1 MKKNLLLILN
11 IFLSIFLSSVS
22 MAKEIRIGQVV
33 NLSGEFKKYAHA
45 ITSGITAAIHKA
57 NKLGGVKGK
66 QLVLVTHNDNGDPT
80 QARAIVEDLK
90 KQGIELFLGSM
101 GTRSI
106 QELIPELQAGSI
118 TILFPWSGDNAQR
131 SSAPRH
137 VINGP
142 GLLKTQTEAIARY
155 VCDTMHLKKIA
166 FFHADDTFST
176 TGTQELQDAFKKRKM
191 SPIAVTSYNRHTL
204 NLKKASKKL
213 IEADPKVVVCIGTSM
228 PAVKLIKN
236 FFARGLYNTTF
247 IGIDSTFMVND
258 ILADMGASFYYT
270 AAVPNPKTSTLP
282 IAREYLEALTESDP
296 KALPSVLSFI
306 YYICT
311 QLTIDA
317 LQKTTTSK
325 ELLVQLE
332 SLRNHSIGGF
342 TVSFDFV
349 NRQLFGSTTYLI
361 KD

>member
-1 MKKNLLLILN
+1 MRKNLLLILN
-11 IFLSIFLSSVS
+11 ISLSIFLSSVTT
-22 MAKEIRIGQVV
+22 AAEIRIGQVV

-45 ITSGITAAIHKA
+45 ITSGITAAIHQA
-57 NKLGGVKGK
+57 NELGGVKGK
-66 QLVLVTHNDNGDPT
+66 KLLLITRNDNGDPT
-80 QARAIVEDLK
+80 KARAIVEELK
-90 KQGIELFLGSM
+90 QQGVELFLGSM

-106 QELIPELQAGSI
+106 QELLPELQAGSI
-118 TILFPWSGDNAQR
+118 TMLFPWSGDNAQR

-142 GLLKTQTEAIARY
+142 GLLQPQTEAIARY
-155 VCDTMHLKKIA
+155 VCDTMRLKKIA
-166 FFHADDTFST
+166 FFHADDTFSS
-176 TGTQELQDAFKKRKM
+176 TGVQQLQEALKKRSM
-191 SPIAVTSYNRHTL
+191 SPIAVASYNRRTL
-204 NLKKASKKL
+204 NFKKASETL
-213 IEADPKVVVCIGTSM
+213 AEVEPKVVVCVGTSM

-236 FFARGLYNTTF
+236 LFARGLYNTTF

-258 ILADMGASFYYT
+258 ILADMGATFCYT

-282 IAREYLEALTESDP
+282 IAREYLKALAKSDP
-296 KALPSVLSFI
+296 KALPNVLSFI

-317 LQKTTTSK
+317 LQKTTSPE